1 MADRIAAAW
10 RGDWEQ
16 LLADAQ
22 QRGAEAVGRR
32 TGGRLEG
39 EALAREVLR
48 RTALREYS
56 KAASLLGSPGMAA
69 PTATVEAK
77 LEELLEKRPEQR
89 RPPARGR
96 GPGPGVSRKHF
107 REALRRASKVAGPGP
122 SGSRGAQW
130 AVVLQ
135 VPSAFEALARVADRI
150 VPADL
155 PEVVVDG
162 LAPACLHPLKK
173 KPEGVRPVGAGEALR
188 RVVGRALLVER
199 KAPSPTEWES
209 TSLAP
214 A

>member
-1 MADRIAAAW
+1 MSRLSGWSPAEPRASSPRSPRAGATRWRSPGRGPAEEERALKLLLLLHRLTLWAPRGNQGRGRRGPYGRTEQQGRLVADRIAAAW

-16 LLADAQ
+16 LLADARH
-22 QRGAEAVGRR
+22 RGEEALGRR

-77 LEELLEKRPEQR
+77 LEELLEKRPAPRQ
-89 RPPARGR
+89 PPARGR

-122 SGSRGAQW
+122 SGSRGA
-130 AVVLQ
+130 
-135 VPSAFEALARVADRI
+135 
-150 VPADL
+150 
-155 PEVVVDG
+155 
-162 LAPACLHPLKK
+162 H
-173 KPEGVRPVGAGEALR
+173 
-188 RVVGRALLVER
+188 
-199 KAPSPTEWES
+199 
-209 TSLAP
+209 
-214 A
+214 